1 LKQGVQADTPLFCS
15 HGLLR
20 PILTPSGWRPSPENP
35 IQIEKAKNSSLFSN
49 EKSQGEDKV
58 RIAISAIG
66 LLILCTGGAV
76 AAFNDIGVGARP
88 LGLGGAFV
96 ALADDGNAANYN
108 AAGLG
113 YINAAHLSMTTAQR
127 FRGLINYNHIGGVLP
142 LRSIGSFGA
151 SIGILNE
158 DSEIYKEQT
167 ITVSYG
173 KTFLQKF
180 AFGLNLKS
188 FSTHFYENNESVSAH
203 LKNNSQFFAHTAAA
217 DFSFDLGMMANP
229 IDSLTFG
236 FSAENLFPANVSVSE
251 VGEDL
256 VPQNIRVGLT
266 YRLTTIAATT
276 KQEALREVLKSGLGL
291 FEIGFRDGDRQIHAG
306 AELWLNRMIGVRA
319 GYSLKSGVNSAT
331 GIALGGSVK
340 LPIAALRLQLD
351 YAFQIVTGVLA
362 DNTTQ
367 RFSLNLMFK

>member
-1 LKQGVQADTPLFCS
+1 VAGDLPLKIRY
-15 HGLLR
+15 GLKKRRIYLYSA
-20 PILTPSGWRPSPENP
+20 T
-35 IQIEKAKNSSLFSN
+35 KNCR
-49 EKSQGEDKV
+49 GEDKV

-66 LLILCTGGAV
+66 LLILCAGGAV

-88 LGLGGAFV
+88 LGMGGAFV

-127 FRGLINYNHIGGVLP
+127 FSGLINYNHISGIVP
-142 LRSIGSFGA
+142 LRSVGSIGA
-151 SIGILNE
+151 SIGILSE
-158 DSEIYKEQT
+158 DEEVYKEQT

-173 KTFLQKF
+173 KTFLRKF
-180 AFGLNLKS
+180 ALGLNLKS
-188 FSTHFYENNESVSAH
+188 FSTLFDENNGSVSAH
-203 LKNNSQFFAHTAAA
+203 LENNPQFFAHTSTA

-229 IDSLTFG
+229 IDGLTLG

-251 VGEDL
+251 AEEDFI
-256 VPQNIRVGLT
+256 PQNIRIGLT
-266 YRLTTIAATT
+266 YRLATIAATT

-306 AELWLNRMIGVRA
+306 AELWLNKMIGVRA
-319 GYSLKSGVNSAT
+319 GYSLKSGVNRAT

-340 LPIAALRLQLD
+340 LPVAALRLQLD

-367 RFSLNLMFK
+367 RFSLNLMFE

>member
-1 LKQGVQADTPLFCS
+1 M
-15 HGLLR
+15 
-20 PILTPSGWRPSPENP
+20 
-35 IQIEKAKNSSLFSN
+35 
-49 EKSQGEDKV
+49 

-66 LLILCTGGAV
+66 LLILCAGGAV

-88 LGLGGAFV
+88 LGMGGAFV

-142 LRSIGSFGA
+142 LGSVGSLGA
-151 SIGILNE
+151 SIGILSE
-158 DSEIYKEQT
+158 DSEVYKEQT

-180 AFGLNLKS
+180 ALGLNLKS
-188 FSTHFYENNESVSAH
+188 FSTRFDANNESVSAH
-203 LKNNSQFFAHTAAA
+203 LKSNSQFFTHTAAA
-217 DFSFDLGMMANP
+217 DFSFDLGLMASP
-229 IDSLTFG
+229 VTGLTLG
-236 FSAENLFPANVSVSE
+236 LSAENLLPANVSVSE

-256 VPQNIRVGLT
+256 VPRNIRVGLA
-266 YRLTTIAATT
+266 YRLATVAATT

-291 FEIGFRDGDRQIHAG
+291 FEVTFRDGDRQIHAG
-306 AELWLNRMIGVRA
+306 AELWINKMIGVRA
-319 GYSLKSGVNSAT
+319 GYSLRSGVNRAT
-331 GIALGGSVK
+331 SIALGGSVK
-340 LPIAALRLQLD
+340 LPVAALRVQLD
-351 YAFQIVTGVLA
+351 YAFHIVTGVLA

-367 RFSLNLMFK
+367 RFSLNLMFE